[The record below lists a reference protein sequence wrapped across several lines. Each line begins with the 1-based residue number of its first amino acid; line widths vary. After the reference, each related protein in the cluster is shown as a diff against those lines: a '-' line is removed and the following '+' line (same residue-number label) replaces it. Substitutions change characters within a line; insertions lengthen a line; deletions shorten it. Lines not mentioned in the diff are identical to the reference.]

1 MSTNAPD
8 EEREPLLG
16 EDAHAVDPADE
27 PLGTRLR
34 TALSSPKR
42 LTALE
47 KALAALAVV
56 FLLSTATFAGL
67 FGGEA
72 VKYGRL
78 KHRVSRHHPGA
89 PAPAPTSTVTATR
102 TTHVPGPTG
111 VPPAPPAPPSD
122 PDELCLTGACV
133 KAAAGILASLDTSYD
148 PCVDPYLFANR
159 GWLDSHPIP
168 RGKGSY
174 GAFEDIDA
182 RNKRIVRGVLERTS
196 DKGVDGADARI
207 LETLRT
213 FYGSCLDEEA
223 LENKGSE
230 PLLEVVDEVVSLWRG
245 EQPLVDEDVVDPEDD
260 AEWLLEINGVAPLKH
275 HKKKKHDK
283 HGGGGGKWDPK
294 TSRTRLTNALAYLH
308 SRGVP
313 ALFSTYTD
321 SDVAV
326 NSSSVVLW
334 LTQDGLGLPSKEYYK
349 SAETLDF
356 YEKNVA
362 DVLADVYKR
371 RGEKNMGDLAA
382 SVVKFEKAIAK
393 ISLDPEV
400 IDNPTGEYNPHNAS
414 MLAHLFPSISFAD
427 YFASFTPRPRFPDPV
442 IVRAPTYM
450 GNLSALLEHTAP
462 DVLEAY
468 FVVQISQQLAPL
480 LGAKQPLHKTVLA
493 LSNRLKGLPADV
505 SPPRD
510 DTCLNEVVSAFGFA
524 VGRYFVEEAFGGDSK
539 EYAEE
544 VIHAVIQAFKDR
556 LPGRTWLDDETRDKA
571 REKVEM
577 IRVKVGYPTS
587 PNTTDPTS
595 LERYYAPNMPIN
607 KGDYFGNSLR
617 AVVADERRKWVEV
630 GRPQDPGKWDMAVS
644 EVNAYFQPSAN
655 EIVFPAGILQKPFF
669 SVDWPE
675 YLVFGAFGSIAGHEL
690 THSLDQAGRQYDG
703 NGKLVD
709 WWGPDTNKR
718 FLERQACF
726 ERQYGNFSIIGA
738 DGKKHYVN
746 SKYTGGEDGADSGGI
761 AESFQAWST
770 RAHAADAD
778 PSRNQLLPGLQHYS
792 REQLFFIAQA
802 QGWAR
807 AMTPAEAQRRI
818 AVDPHSPSRFRV
830 LGPLSNSREFSE
842 AFGCAADSPMNR
854 GEERCELW

>member
-1 MSTNAPD
+1 MSTRPAD

-16 EDAHAVDPADE
+16 SDAHPVDPSDE
-27 PLGTRLR
+27 SLGNRIRL
-34 TALSSPKR
+34 ALASPKR

-72 VKYGRL
+72 VKYGHL
-78 KHRVSRHHPGA
+78 KHRVSRHHPV
-89 PAPAPTSTVTATR
+89 PAPTATVTATATATR
-102 TTHVPGPTG
+102 THAPGPTG

-182 RNKRIVRGVLERTS
+182 RNKRIVRGALERSS
-196 DKGVDGADARI
+196 DKDVDGADARI
-207 LETLRT
+207 LDTLRT

-223 LENKGSE
+223 LEEKGSE
-230 PLLEVVDEVVSLWRG
+230 PLLEVIDEVVSLWRG
-245 EQPLVDEDVVDPEDD
+245 EQPLAGASDEDDEDVVDPEDD
-260 AEWLLEINGVAPLKH
+260 AEWLLELNGVAPLKR

-283 HGGGGGKWDPK
+283 HGGRKWDPK
-294 TSRTRLTNALAYLH
+294 TTRTRLTNALAYLH
-308 SRGVP
+308 SRGIP
-313 ALFSTYTD
+313 AS
-321 SDVAV
+321 
-326 NSSSVVLW
+326 
-334 LTQDGLGLPSKEYYK
+334 
-349 SAETLDF
+349 
-356 YEKNVA
+356 
-362 DVLADVYKR
+362 
-371 RGEKNMGDLAA
+371 
-382 SVVKFEKAIAK
+382 SVVKFEKAVAK

-400 IDNPTGEYNPHNAS
+400 LDNPIGEYNPQNAS
-414 MLAHLFPSISFAD
+414 MLEHRFPSISFAD

-468 FVVQISQQLAPL
+468 FVVQASQQLAPL

-510 DTCLNEVVSAFGFA
+510 DTCLNEVVSAFGFS
-524 VGRYFVEEAFGGDSK
+524 VGRYFVDEAFGGDSK

-571 REKVEM
+571 REKVEK

-587 PNTTDPTS
+587 PNTTDPAS
-595 LERYYAPNMPIN
+595 LERYYAPNMPVT

-617 AVVADERRKWVEV
+617 AIVADERRKWVDV
-630 GRPQDPGKWDMAVS
+630 SRPKDHGTWDMVPS
-644 EVNAYFQPSAN
+644 EVNAYFQPSEN

-718 FLERQACF
+718 FLERQQCF
-726 ERQYGNFSIIGA
+726 ERQYRNFSIIGA

-746 SKYTGGEDGADSGGI
+746 SKFTGGEDGADSGGI

-770 RAHAADAD
+770 RAHAHGAD
-778 PSRNQLLPGLQHYS
+778 PSRNRLLPGLQHFS
-792 REQLFFIAQA
+792 RQQLFFIAQA

-807 AMTPAEAQRRI
+807 SMTPAEAQRRI
-818 AVDPHSPSRFRV
+818 AVDPHSPARFRV

-842 AFGCAADSPMNR
+842 AFGCKADSPMNR
-854 GEERCELW
+854 GEDRCELW